1 MNRVFRFGI
10 SKHIIQLFNPIMV
23 QCVNVSG
30 GYRFFWSCNRSES
43 VIEKS
48 NRCDVLPHTYQ

>member
-30 GYRFFWSCNRSES
+30 GYRFFGL
-43 VIEKS
+43 VIAA
-48 NRCDVLPHTYQ
+48 NQ